1 MSATGFCSCY
11 PKTSQNSERSISQ
24 KIGLANWKDWKNN
37 FDALDVVGLHE
48 NWTLARRFQVSAGV
62 GLSYEKGRI
71 GPGGSTNRGIGGQE
85 RGQGSVQRLAA
96 GAASLIEGE
105 TSVC

>member
-1 MSATGFCSCY
+1 MHDPYFRPRYSAWTNNCDY
-11 PKTSQNSERSISQ
+11 
-24 KIGLANWKDWKNN
+24 LA
-37 FDALDVVGLHE
+37 VMGLHE
-48 NWTLARRFQVSAGV
+48 NWRLALRFQVAGWVEVSGVGCQVSAGV
-62 GLSYEKGRI
+62 GLSYEAGRI